1 MRTLS
6 FGCSGVDGAQRDV
19 RRALIPRE
27 DKPPSWIEASEVLS
41 EDTSS
46 VLVLLGGDH
55 RSFLKLQP
63 SLRTLRLI
71 VATETLTP

>member
-19 RRALIPRE
+19 RRALIQE
-27 DKPPSWIEASEVLS
+27 DEPSWIDASHVLS
-41 EDTSS
+41 KDTSS
-46 VLVLLGGDH
+46 VLVLLGGCH